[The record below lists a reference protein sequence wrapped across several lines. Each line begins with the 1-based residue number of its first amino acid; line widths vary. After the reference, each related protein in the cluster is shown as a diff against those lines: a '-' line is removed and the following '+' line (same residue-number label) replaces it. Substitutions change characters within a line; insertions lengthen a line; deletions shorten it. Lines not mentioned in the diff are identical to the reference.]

1 MFLLISN
8 MDLVFLECFGDLFFV
23 CLNEHM
29 KLYSN
34 KCHLIWGSPVG
45 SLVLSLFLCSP
56 RNLMPVGVYAS
67 PIGVRF
73 VCLNISYS
81 IWICLLL
88 DLLRVVRNCS
98 VPLVPEGDYRKF
110 QMIRWVVAL
119 SWSIEIDRTFC
130 FVDGWLSV
138 LIHVLVHWWYT
149 ALFLCSGFFNGVSYY
164 LSILGIGRWGFWP
177 LQFFAVHDPDFM
189 SMMRTPWISMLLLL
203 KHL

>member
-1 MFLLISN
+1 
-8 MDLVFLECFGDLFFV
+8 
-23 CLNEHM
+23 
-29 KLYSN
+29 
-34 KCHLIWGSPVG
+34 
-45 SLVLSLFLCSP
+45 
-56 RNLMPVGVYAS
+56 MPVGVYAS

-138 LIHVLVHWWYT
+138 LIHVLVHWWYN
-149 ALFLCSGFFNGVSYY
+149 ALFLCSGFFNGMSYY

-177 LQFFAVHDPDFM
+177 LGLPPLTGIYRSWGHFVLVVYIHFPNPLLCVHF
-189 SMMRTPWISMLLLL
+189 SGIFVIFQLLFPRQTIFCELGVL
-203 KHL
+203 CLVILFLMA